1 MFRKRVDVF
10 FFFFFDEETD
20 TTVPVS
26 VDKDLID
33 NEQELEFIT
42 DDTIR
47 KVWNSSEEEWYFS
60 VVDIIQY
67 LTGCERPRKYWN
79 DLKRQLLAEGS
90 QLSVKI
96 GQLKLPSK
104 KDGKMYKTDCVNTEQ
119 LLRLIQSIPSK
130 KVEPLKQWLATVG
143 AEHLDEIADP
153 ELAMQRSISYY
164 KAKGYSDAWI
174 SQRMRSIE
182 IRKELTDE
190 WQRAGLSSGMDYAAL
205 TNILTQA
212 WSGKTVQQ
220 YKKYKGLHKENLRD
234 NMTNTEL
241 ALNQLAEVATTELSR
256 ASNPTGYHEAKDA
269 TLQGGEIAGNARKDL
284 ERRLGRSVLSPLN
297 SNSPSLLDDSDKK

>member
-47 KVWNSSEEEWYFS
+47 KVLNSSEEEWYFS

-104 KDGKMYKTDCVNTEQ
+104 KDGIMQGRISSSDLVEVFF
-119 LLRLIQSIPSK
+119 LL
-130 KVEPLKQWLATVG
+130 
-143 AEHLDEIADP
+143 
-153 ELAMQRSISYY
+153 
-164 KAKGYSDAWI
+164 
-174 SQRMRSIE
+174 
-182 IRKELTDE
+182 
-190 WQRAGLSSGMDYAAL
+190 
-205 TNILTQA
+205 
-212 WSGKTVQQ
+212 
-220 YKKYKGLHKENLRD
+220 
-234 NMTNTEL
+234 
-241 ALNQLAEVATTELSR
+241 
-256 ASNPTGYHEAKDA
+256 
-269 TLQGGEIAGNARKDL
+269 
-284 ERRLGRSVLSPLN
+284 
-297 SNSPSLLDDSDKK
+297 

>member
-104 KDGKMYKTDCVNTEQ
+104 AEKLQVMQGRISSADLVEVFF
-119 LLRLIQSIPSK
+119 LL
-130 KVEPLKQWLATVG
+130 
-143 AEHLDEIADP
+143 
-153 ELAMQRSISYY
+153 
-164 KAKGYSDAWI
+164 
-174 SQRMRSIE
+174 
-182 IRKELTDE
+182 
-190 WQRAGLSSGMDYAAL
+190 
-205 TNILTQA
+205 
-212 WSGKTVQQ
+212 
-220 YKKYKGLHKENLRD
+220 
-234 NMTNTEL
+234 
-241 ALNQLAEVATTELSR
+241 
-256 ASNPTGYHEAKDA
+256 
-269 TLQGGEIAGNARKDL
+269 
-284 ERRLGRSVLSPLN
+284 
-297 SNSPSLLDDSDKK
+297 

>member
-1 MFRKRVDVF
+1 MFRKRVDIF

-130 KVEPLKQWLATVG
+130 KVEPL
-143 AEHLDEIADP
+143 
-153 ELAMQRSISYY
+153 
-164 KAKGYSDAWI
+164 
-174 SQRMRSIE
+174 
-182 IRKELTDE
+182 
-190 WQRAGLSSGMDYAAL
+190 
-205 TNILTQA
+205 QA

-220 YKKYKGLHKENLRD
+220 YKKYKGVHKENLRD

-297 SNSPSLLDDSDKK
+297 ANSPSLLDDSDKK